1 MTIPVEIIESL
12 EDVMFECLKTL
23 DDYHVEISSDLGLTD
38 IRKVY
43 INSLRVIKFVC
54 KDSRIYKEKVLPTV
68 KKVYA
73 ATMVT
78 ILLAQV
84 F

>member
-1 MTIPVEIIESL
+1 MTISVEIIESL

-23 DDYHVEISSDLGLTD
+23 DEYDVEISSDLGLSD

-54 KDSRIYKEKVLPTV
+54 KDSRIFREKVLPTA

-73 ATMVT
+73 ATIVT
-78 ILLAQV
+78 VLLAQV

>member
-12 EDVMFECLKTL
+12 EDIMFGSLKTL
-23 DDYHVEISSDLGLTD
+23 EQCHVEISSDLGLSD

-73 ATMVT
+73 AAMVT
-78 ILLAQV
+78 IVLAQV
-84 F
+84 I